1 MAWKWSTN
9 FVLLLLD
16 PENWR
21 CQCAIGGFPVAWK
34 TRQSMHVTSLK
45 LQTARTIRLYTAML
59 TRSASI
65 GGLADDTYCLERST
79 LAMSNSEVLY
89 AGKCCTRV
97 LSAWHV
103 HVVERQLF
111 RRPPAFSAQPT
122 QPLHVFWRGGLSQ
135 VFWQCCQFPDTF
147 CICKPFFIA
156 RTTLTLVE
164 GTVTKRTNT

>member
-21 CQCAIGGFPVAWK
+21 CQCAIDGFPIAWK
-34 TRQSMHVTSLK
+34 TRHSMHVTSLK
-45 LQTARTIRLYTAML
+45 LLTARRTRLYMAML

-65 GGLADDTYCLERST
+65 GGLADNTYCLERST
-79 LAMSNSEVLY
+79 LAMSQQRRIVCREVLY
-89 AGKCCTRV
+89 PCSFSMACTCSWTATVSSSSRIFCSTNAAII
-97 LSAWHV
+97 LEGWP
-103 HVVERQLF
+103 E
-111 RRPPAFSAQPT
+111 P
-122 QPLHVFWRGGLSQ
+122 GLLAI
-135 VFWQCCQFPDTF
+135 CQFPDTF

-156 RTTLTLVE
+156 RITLTLVE